1 MANYY
6 ATART
11 SYVKVRDHKKF
22 LAWAET
28 IPDCEVITKAAGDD
42 GTLYGLMFGMDSD
55 CGGIPCWR
63 DSSDELESEDLDIY
77 SEIQTHIATGWSITF
92 QEVGAEK
99 CRYLTGFASIVT
111 PSSIH
116 NCSLDSWVAD
126 ELRRLGNPQS
136 TSCSY

>member
-28 IPDCEVITKAAGDD
+28 IPSCEVITQKTGDN
-42 GTLYGLMFGMDSD
+42 GTLYGLMFTED
-55 CGGIPCWR
+55 GIPGWR
-63 DSSDELESEDLDIY
+63 SDEYGYDVDMDIFE
-77 SEIQTHIATGWSITF
+77 EIQDHIASGWSIIF

-99 CRYLTGFASIVT
+99 CRYLSGYAVVVT
-111 PSSIH
+111 PATVKH
-116 NCSLDSWVAD
+116 CSLDSWIT
-126 ELRRLGNPQS
+126 ETLTSLGSPLS
-136 TSCSY
+136 TMCAY